1 MISEQVLTALVSA
14 FAMGFLGSTHCI
26 GMCGGLTVALNT
38 GTDKEKSLRLSF
50 TYQIFRVLSYGILG
64 ALAGGFGYLFS
75 KWTNFPVLIVLG
87 GIMLIM
93 MGFYLLSW
101 QNLLIMFERIGRKL
115 WKKVSPVQSR
125 FVPIKKF
132 HQAAVVGLLWGLLPC
147 GLVYSALAM
156 ASTSGTAVG
165 GFASMVAFGLG
176 TLPAMFAVGVFSNKL
191 VNFFRNPKVRAVFGL
206 LFILWGSFYIYQAV
220 TKMSNGQNGHQHHQM
235 QQEVQTKM
243 HHAH

>member
-1 MISEQVLTALVSA
+1 MISDQLLTALFSA

-38 GTDKEKSLRLSF
+38 GTAKEKSLRLSF

-64 ALAGGFGYLFS
+64 ALVGGFGYLFS

-101 QNLLIMFERIGRKL
+101 QNLLVYFERLGRRL

-125 FVPIKKF
+125 FLPIKRF
-132 HQAAVVGLLWGLLPC
+132 HQAAAVGLLWGLLPC

-156 ASTSGTAVG
+156 ASTSGTAMG

-176 TLPAMFAVGVFSNKL
+176 TLPAMFAVGVFSSKL
-191 VNFFRNPKVRAVFGL
+191 VNFFRNPKIRAIFGVI
-206 LFILWGSFYIYQAV
+206 FILWGSFYIYQAV
-220 TKMSNGQNGHQHHQM
+220 SKYSSGQGAHQHHQM
-235 QQEVQTKM
+235 QTEM
-243 HHAH
+243 DHSHH

>member
-38 GTDKEKSLRLSF
+38 GTAKEKSLRLSF
-50 TYQIFRVLSYGILG
+50 TYQIFRVFSYGILG
-64 ALAGGFGYLFS
+64 ALVGGFGYLFS

-101 QNLLIMFERIGRKL
+101 QNLLIYFESIGRKL

-125 FVPIKKF
+125 FLPIKKF

-147 GLVYSALAM
+147 GLVYSTLAM
-156 ASTSGTAVG
+156 ASTSGTALG

-176 TLPAMFAVGVFSNKL
+176 TLPAMFAIGVFSNRL

-206 LFILWGSFYIYQAV
+206 VFILWGSFYIYQAV
-220 TKMSNGQNGHQHHQM
+220 SKYSSGQGGHQHHQM
-235 QQEVQTKM
+235 QREVQTEM
-243 HHAH
+243 HHDH

>member
-1 MISEQVLTALVSA
+1 MISEQLLTALFSA

-38 GTDKEKSLRLSF
+38 GTAKEKSLRLSF

-64 ALAGGFGYLFS
+64 ALVGGFGYLFS

-101 QNLLIMFERIGRKL
+101 QNLLVYFEKLGRRL

-125 FVPIKKF
+125 FLPIKRF

-156 ASTSGTAVG
+156 ASTSGTAMG
-165 GFASMVAFGLG
+165 GFTSMVAFGLG

-191 VNFFRNPKVRAVFGL
+191 VNFFRNQKVRAIFGL
-206 LFILWGSFYIYQAV
+206 LFILWGSFFIYQAV
-220 TKMSNGQNGHQHHQM
+220 IKISNGQDGHQHHQM
-235 QQEVQTKM
+235 QTKINHS
-243 HHAH
+243 HH

>member
-1 MISEQVLTALVSA
+1 MISDQLLTALFSA

-38 GTDKEKSLRLSF
+38 GTAKEKSLRLSF

-64 ALAGGFGYLFS
+64 AFVGGFGYLFS

-101 QNLLIMFERIGRKL
+101 QNLLVYFERLGRRL

-125 FVPIKKF
+125 FLPIKRF
-132 HQAAVVGLLWGLLPC
+132 YQAAAVGLLWGLLPC

-156 ASTSGTAVG
+156 ASTSGTAMG

-206 LFILWGSFYIYQAV
+206 LFILWGSFYIFQAV
-220 TKMSNGQNGHQHHQM
+220 TKMSNGQDGHQQHQM
-235 QQEVQTKM
+235 QTDISHTHVK
-243 HHAH
+243 

>member
-38 GTDKEKSLRLSF
+38 GTAKEKSLRLSF

-64 ALAGGFGYLFS
+64 ALVGGFGYLFS

-101 QNLLIMFERIGRKL
+101 QNLLIYLESIGRKL

-125 FVPIKKF
+125 CLQQ
-132 HQAAVVGLLWGLLPC
+132 QAGQLLPKSDNSSHIRRYF
-147 GLVYSALAM
+147 YSLGKLLYL
-156 ASTSGTAVG
+156 SG
-165 GFASMVAFGLG
+165 S
-176 TLPAMFAVGVFSNKL
+176 
-191 VNFFRNPKVRAVFGL
+191 
-206 LFILWGSFYIYQAV
+206 
-220 TKMSNGQNGHQHHQM
+220 
-235 QQEVQTKM
+235 
-243 HHAH
+243 